1 MLLQDTQAELQCLP
15 AGCCSGTSGQVKWS
29 TARSRVMSTASNEQ
43 HGLFTRKYQSPP
55 NCGVI
60 ARSEASVLL
69 AAAASPLSCQKRVQS
84 PAPPLSWYRRSS
96 SCPSSELPQTKCSH
110 FFSYRDCWKHFD
122 FEMSQL
128 HKKKKKKKAFNLP
141 ILFLCF
147 TDLIVLKVTFKISR
161 GFREREADAFW
172 VPQRAKRG
180 ESHFR
185 PLKEKQ
191 LCN

>member
-1 MLLQDTQAELQCLP
+1 MLLQDTEAELQCLP

-29 TARSRVMSTASNEQ
+29 TARSTVMSTASNEQ

-55 NCGVI
+55 NRGVI

-110 FFSYRDCWKHFD
+110 FFSYQDCWKHFD

-128 HKKKKKKKAFNLP
+128 HKKKKKKKLL
-141 ILFLCF
+141 IYLFFFSVSQIWLSWRS
-147 TDLIVLKVTFKISR
+147 LSKSP
-161 GFREREADAFW
+161 EASE
-172 VPQRAKRG
+172 KG
-180 ESHFR
+180 KLMLSEC
-185 PLKEKQ
+185 LKEPKEEN
-191 LCN
+191 LTLDH